1 MQNNLICPKCKKL
14 LYFNLDEWGRTPWH
28 LHCDTCRIN
37 IGTDKRQK
45 AIELIQIYNKKNT
58 YLEYYDNNIQ
68 ELWEDKK
75 PKIINKEVVN
85 NAE

>member
-1 MQNNLICPKCKKL
+1 M
-14 LYFNLDEWGRTPWH
+14 D
-28 LHCDTCRIN
+28 
-37 IGTDKRQK
+37 
-45 AIELIQIYNKKNT
+45 ELIQIYNKKNT